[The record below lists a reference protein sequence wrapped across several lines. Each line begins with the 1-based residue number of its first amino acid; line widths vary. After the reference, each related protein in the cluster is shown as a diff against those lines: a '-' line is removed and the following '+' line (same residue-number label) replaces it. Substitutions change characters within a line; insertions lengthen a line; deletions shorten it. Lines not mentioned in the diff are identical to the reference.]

1 MLAQP
6 IESLMNILNWDD
18 LVQKRKLVKSHKIMG
33 KNCARASL
41 FSLLTSR
48 RTMYIHIL
56 IMIL

>member
-18 LVQKRKLVKSHKIMG
+18 LVQKRKLVKSHMIMG
-33 KNCARASL
+33 KSCARASL
-41 FSLLTSR
+41 FSLPTSR

-56 IMIL
+56 IMVL